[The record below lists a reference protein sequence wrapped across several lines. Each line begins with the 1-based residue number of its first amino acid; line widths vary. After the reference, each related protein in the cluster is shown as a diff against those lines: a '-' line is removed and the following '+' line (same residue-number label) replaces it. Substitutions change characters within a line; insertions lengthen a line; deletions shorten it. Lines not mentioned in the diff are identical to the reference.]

1 MISLSLPLTLLL
13 LRYLRLIFQLV
24 QGDVDGSVDGSDAGS
39 VASGGRRTGD
49 PRPVLLGVDNPL
61 EVGFSRGTGLEGRRA
76 QGRHVSA
83 PRAARCP
90 QVWSLT
96 QFYSVDFSRSR
107 IGVKKCVFN
116 KRTIKVRV
124 SCFLRCPGTFVP
136 SAAHLTVSLYFCS
149 SGSNTRGEARAR
161 EGCHVSSKSPSRV

>member
-1 MISLSLPLTLLL
+1 MPLTVFL

-39 VASGGRRTGD
+39 VASGGRRTWD

-83 PRAARCP
+83 PRAARS

-96 QFYSVDFSRSR
+96 QFYSVDFSKSR
-107 IGVKKCVFN
+107 IHAEKCFLT
-116 KRTIKVRV
+116 KSTIKVCVRHFQGV
-124 SCFLRCPGTFVP
+124 LGHLQLTTTTYANLDCVFVEKALFYTDP
-136 SAAHLTVSLYFCS
+136 
-149 SGSNTRGEARAR
+149 
-161 EGCHVSSKSPSRV
+161 